1 VGFSIHNLG
10 ALFCKGFFF
19 FFFFWL
25 GASSVSLT
33 RLKAGLALPI
43 FIHNMALSLRWVG
56 IDCRLYR
63 RNNNDIKPNFSSNL
77 YIYVREE
84 LIIDMI
90 IFFHCKYHIGR
101 VPFDVL
107 KRKPRIGT
115 FRTYIKRR
123 NIHLSNH
130 RSHSHKKAN
139 TIYIMLVV
147 LLHLVLAGSLRSN
160 MTDNQDKFTP
170 PLPSGEIECW
180 AEKKNIQRNKER
192 NQNLKLSNQTNGFLN
207 YRLKWFGKFP

>member
-1 VGFSIHNLG
+1 MGHVGFSFHNLG

-19 FFFFWL
+19 WL
-25 GASSVSLT
+25 GASSVGLT

-107 KRKPRIGT
+107 KRKESQELEHLGHTLKEET
-115 FRTYIKRR
+115 FTCQTIDLILIKKLILYILCWLCCS
-123 NIHLSNH
+123 IW
-130 RSHSHKKAN
+130 
-139 TIYIMLVV
+139 Y
-147 LLHLVLAGSLRSN
+147 LLAH
-160 MTDNQDKFTP
+160 
-170 PLPSGEIECW
+170 
-180 AEKKNIQRNKER
+180 
-192 NQNLKLSNQTNGFLN
+192 
-207 YRLKWFGKFP
+207 